1 MISARRLIIGMSCGL
16 ILSGCKAKQEQT
28 ASGAT
33 VRPVVEA
40 YVSAWN
46 RHDSAAFDTLLAADA
61 VHEDIAHA
69 FVGKGPGEIKG
80 YLRDVTAA
88 EPDFNWQITKTI
100 ENGPNIVAEW
110 KWTGT
115 YSGPA
120 PSGRPVTNTHVSGRG
135 ASVIE
140 VENGKI
146 KHFTDY
152 YDDASFFPKT
162 LADSVK
168 R

>member
-1 MISARRLIIGMSCGL
+1 MIATRKAVIGMVCAAAL
-16 ILSGCKAKQEQT
+16 TGCTTKPEQT
-28 ASGAT
+28 ASANS
-33 VRPVVEA
+33 VRPVVDA
-40 YVSAWN
+40 YVAAWN

-80 YLRDVTAA
+80 YLREITAA
-88 EPDFNWQITKTI
+88 EPDFNWQITKTV

-110 KWTGT
+110 TWTGT
-115 YSGPA
+115 YTGPS

-162 LADSVK
+162 AADSVK